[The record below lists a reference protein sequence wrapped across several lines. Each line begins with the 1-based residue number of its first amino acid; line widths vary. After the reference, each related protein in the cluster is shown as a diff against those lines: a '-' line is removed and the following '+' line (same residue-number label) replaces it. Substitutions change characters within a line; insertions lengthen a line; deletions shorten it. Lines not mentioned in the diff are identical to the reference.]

1 MTVKSESGD
10 PVLSLKKYANYE
22 DFSLSNF
29 GEILHTRLFEFLE
42 KGHNPTI
49 TGWREKKKNMGL
61 LFFIQ
66 PNYKISRTLHIPFIS
81 CINKCKQSP

>member
-49 TGWREKKKNMGL
+49 TGWREKKKIWVCYF
-61 LFFIQ
+61 LFNQIIKFQ
-66 PNYKISRTLHIPFIS
+66 EH
-81 CINKCKQSP
+81 CIYLS